1 MIVKIEDLKR
11 INEFSKIDDAVLK
24 KKLRAIEKT
33 IRNHTNNKFIDSR
46 IRDVG
51 KIENNK
57 IISRIADL
65 LNVDDNIELTHC
77 LNNGPYTVKEIQD
90 NIIAVDEEI
99 RLINTN
105 KIVITKIIYPE
116 DVQEGVI
123 NLLKWD
129 FGLRNKV
136 GIKSETISRHSISY
150 FDMDK
155 NNSLKGYPAS
165 LLGFL
170 DDYIK
175 ARF

>member
-46 IRDVG
+46 IRDFG

-57 IISRIADL
+57 IISHIADL